1 MSEIL
6 NYYKK
11 RKIET
16 HLLTDK
22 YFDIVLARDEGET
35 SNVKYDAELN
45 KNCLSAYIDLQNE
58 NCISGDSLY
67 SIEKWINATSED
79 ATMSDV
85 GFTFTDNGRIWFDKY
100 TTSNKDAADIMVN

>member
-45 KNCLSAYIDLQNE
+45 KNCLSA
-58 NCISGDSLY
+58 
-67 SIEKWINATSED
+67 
-79 ATMSDV
+79 
-85 GFTFTDNGRIWFDKY
+85 
-100 TTSNKDAADIMVN
+100 

>member
-35 SNVKYDAELN
+35 SNVKYDAASLIVSRSELSFDI
-45 KNCLSAYIDLQNE
+45 CF
-58 NCISGDSLY
+58 
-67 SIEKWINATSED
+67 TS
-79 ATMSDV
+79 
-85 GFTFTDNGRIWFDKY
+85 
-100 TTSNKDAADIMVN
+100 